1 MSWKIHS
8 HLRHVNKQPRFRQ
21 GSNTS
26 WACAALSCLW
36 LSCSGQ
42 CGEEGAS
49 VIYICILFLS
59 CHVSSPSLPPSLPP
73 SLARALSL
81 SLSLSL
87 SGTTSTVPHGEE
99 ARNRQAEAPYIV
111 VYEFTLLFSIRL
123 YKLYTEPEMLNNDIA
138 KICPG
143 DSKGASQKEHQRLH
157 PGNGL
162 CDNLLWQLTVTT

>member
-1 MSWKIHS
+1 MSWKIQS
-8 HLRHVNKQPRFRQ
+8 PKACEQAAKVSPRIEYKLSLCCIVLPLTLMFRSMR
-21 GSNTS
+21 GRGCFRN
-26 WACAALSCLW
+26 LHMYLIFI
-36 LSCSGQ
+36 LP
-42 CGEEGAS
+42 
-49 VIYICILFLS
+49 CIF
-59 CHVSSPSLPPSLPP
+59 PLPPSLPP
-73 SLARALSL
+73 SLARALSR
-81 SLSLSL
+81 SLSL

-162 CDNLLWQLTVTT
+162 CDNLLWQLTMTT